1 MAENRES
8 RERGSRSPG
17 SEEARTQGMSGARG
31 AEAERTQRIGKQP
44 AQASGRRDPRHEQE
58 PEARKGFAEG
68 QAPSEQGD
76 GDPSPSTIRD
86 RQEGIQARSGSH
98 GAHTERSEEAAQRGA
113 PTGEHIRHGRQD
125 VPGRGDRPRKDTDG

>member
-8 RERGSRSPG
+8 RERGSRSPA
-17 SEEARTQGMSGARG
+17 SEEARTQGMSGDRG
-31 AEAERTQRIGKQP
+31 AEAEQTPGVGKQP
-44 AQASGRRDPRHEQE
+44 AQASNRRGARHEQE
-58 PEARKGFAEG
+58 PEVRKGFPEG

-86 RQEGIQARSGSH
+86 HQQGIQARSGSH

-113 PTGEHIRHGRQD
+113 PKEEHTRHGRQG
-125 VPGRGDRPRKDTDG
+125 VPGRGDRPRKDTDA